1 MILTE
6 KQHLLHDFL
15 CRFHL
20 AKGYS
25 PTISDIQQQFK
36 QSSTSTVHKMLAQ
49 LEKKGFIRRTP
60 NISRGI
66 EILKSIEQSRLCKI
80 PLLGLIAAGQPIEAI
95 LRNDTREVPAE
106 MIRSAKTFA
115 LQVSGDS
122 MINEGIFDGDIIVVE
137 PSRTAQKGQMVVAL
151 INGSEATLKRFR
163 RVGNTVYLEPANPK
177 YKTIV
182 VKPPNTVE
190 IQGILTGSYRIY
202 NK

>member
-6 KQHLLHDFL
+6 KQSLLHDFL
-15 CRFHL
+15 CRFYL
-20 AKGYS
+20 AKGYT
-25 PTISDIQQQFK
+25 PTIADIQQQFK
-36 QSSTSTVHKMLAQ
+36 QSSTSTVHKMLSH
-49 LEKKGFIRRTP
+49 LERKGYIRRTP
-60 NISRGI
+60 NVSRGI
-66 EILKSIEQSRLCKI
+66 EILRGHEASGLSRI

-106 MIRSAKTFA
+106 MIRSDKTFA

-122 MINEGIFDGDIIVVE
+122 MIGEGIFDGDIIVVE
-137 PSRTAQKGQMVVAL
+137 PAHSARKGQTVVAL

-163 RVGNTVYLEPANPK
+163 RVGNTVYLEPANPR

-190 IQGILTGSYRIY
+190 IQGILTGAYRIY

>member
-6 KQHLLHDFL
+6 KQHLLHDFI
-15 CRFHL
+15 CRFNL
-20 AKGYS
+20 AKGYP
-25 PTISDIQQQFK
+25 PTISDIQKQFK
-36 QSSTSTVHKMLAQ
+36 QNSTSTVHKMLAQ

-66 EILKSIEQSRLCKI
+66 EILKNSEQSGLCKI

-106 MIRSAKTFA
+106 MIRSDKTFA

-137 PSRTAQKGQMVVAL
+137 PSRTAEKGQMVVAL

-163 RVGNTVYLEPANPK
+163 RAGNTVYLEPANPR

-182 VKPPNTVE
+182 IKPPSTIE
-190 IQGILTGSYRIY
+190 IQGILTGSYRLY

>member
-6 KQHLLHDFL
+6 KQHHLHDFL
-15 CRFHL
+15 CRFNL
-20 AKGYS
+20 AKGYP
-25 PTISDIQQQFK
+25 PTINDIQKQFK

-49 LEKKGFIRRTP
+49 LERKGFIKRTP

-66 EILKSIEQSRLCKI
+66 EILKSSEQNGLCKI

-95 LRNDTREVPAE
+95 LRNDTREVPVA

-137 PSRTAQKGQMVVAL
+137 PCQTAGKGQMVVAL

-163 RVGNTVYLEPANPK
+163 RAGNTIYLEPANPK

-190 IQGILTGSYRIY
+190 IQGILTGSYRLY

>member
-15 CRFHL
+15 YRFYV
-20 AKGYS
+20 AKGYT
-25 PTISDIQQQFK
+25 PTIADIQQQYK
-36 QSSTSTVHKMLAQ
+36 QSAASTVHKMLSQ
-49 LEKKGFIRRTP
+49 LERKGYIRRTP
-60 NISRGI
+60 NVSRGI
-66 EILKSIEQSRLCKI
+66 EILRNPESNGLCRV

-95 LRNDTREVPAE
+95 LRHDSREVPAE
-106 MIRSAKTFA
+106 MIRSERTFA

-122 MINEGIFDGDIIVVE
+122 MVGEGIFDGDIIVVE
-137 PSRTAQKGQMVVAL
+137 PAHSARKGQTVVAL

-163 RVGNTVYLEPANPK
+163 RVGNTVYLEPANPR

-202 NK
+202 NR

>member
-1 MILTE
+1 MSLTE

-25 PTISDIQQQFK
+25 PTIADIQQQFK
-36 QSSTSTVHKMLAQ
+36 QGSTSTVHKMLST
-49 LEKKGFIRRTP
+49 LERKGFIRRTT
-60 NISRGI
+60 NVSRGI
-66 EILKSIEQSRLCKI
+66 EILKNNESNGLCKI
-80 PLLGLIAAGQPIEAI
+80 PLLGLISAGQPIEAI

-106 MIRSAKTFA
+106 MIRSDKTFA

-122 MINEGIFDGDIIVVE
+122 MIGEGIFDGDIIVVE
-137 PSRTAQKGQMVVAL
+137 PSQTARKGQTVVAL

-163 RVGNTVYLEPANPK
+163 RVGNSVYLEPANPR

-182 VKPPNTVE
+182 IKPPNTVE
-190 IQGILTGSYRIY
+190 IQGILTGAYRIY

>member
-6 KQHLLHDFL
+6 KQHHLHDFL
-15 CRFHL
+15 CRFNL
-20 AKGYS
+20 AKGYA
-25 PTISDIQQQFK
+25 PTIADIQKQFK

-49 LEKKGFIRRTP
+49 LERKGFIRRTP

-66 EILKSIEQSRLCKI
+66 EILKSSEQNGLCKI

-95 LRNDTREVPAE
+95 LRNDTREVPVA

-137 PSRTAQKGQMVVAL
+137 PCQTAGKGQMVVAL

-190 IQGILTGSYRIY
+190 IQGILTGSYRLY